1 MQYLYF
7 LYLCKLNTKLNNTM
21 KRFFLLLC
29 CVVAFS
35 LTACIEDKCN
45 IASDA
50 TSVTAREEIDANPQI
65 VIPTMTVY
73 NGELF
78 PNAAPAA
85 PKGFEPMFIIG
96 YLRHGSRME
105 SDVDYPIE
113 TYEYFKKADEAN
125 LLTPLG
131 KKVYEYMIWNRDI
144 HENRTGELTDV
155 GFQQHKQIAKR
166 YYEEFPMLFKGES
179 KMLSKGSVSLRAS
192 MSMAAFNEGMKEC
205 NSQLNNH
212 MEASEVVTAI
222 IRPQKAAHNK
232 AYSKEEEKEYKQFL
246 NKEVYPKLMDWGWRQ
261 DFSHCQKALFTD
273 SEKFF
278 AMFDEHPFKV
288 ISNIY
293 KRLAFAQNLGVDNLA
308 LLDEVFTADERHI
321 IYKVENA
328 RWYYRCASAA
338 HPILANNMAQSR
350 ILVDYIVSQIDNTI
364 AGKSDAKSFF
374 CFGHDLNIIPLFNI
388 FGMENMPLCFG
399 EGKENIDYIAEHW
412 RGYKIT
418 PKATNTMFILYRNKA
433 GKLLVRA
440 QINERDVEM
449 PIKTDTPYY
458 YDWSEVKKLA
468 YSRLDEIDQLKKR

>member
-1 MQYLYF
+1 
-7 LYLCKLNTKLNNTM
+7 M
-21 KRFFLLLC
+21 KRFLILLLAATLSL
-29 CVVAFS
+29 VAC
-35 LTACIEDKCN
+35 TENNPKAN
-45 IASDA
+45 Q
-50 TSVTAREEIDANPQI
+50 TNPQTAREEIDANPQV
-65 VIPTMTVY
+65 VIATMTVY

-78 PNAAPAA
+78 PNVAPAA
-85 PKGFEPMFIIG
+85 PEGFEPIFITG

-105 SDVDYPIE
+105 SNVEYPIE

-166 YYEEFPMLFKGES
+166 YYEKFPMFFKGES

-205 NSQLNNH
+205 NPRLNNH
-212 MEASEVVTAI
+212 MEASEVVTAF
-222 IRPQKAAHNK
+222 IRPQKSAHNK
-232 AYSKEEEKEYKQFL
+232 AYSKEEEKEYKTFL
-246 NKEVYPKLMDWGWRQ
+246 NNEVYPKLMDWGYRQ
-261 DFSHCQKALFTD
+261 DLSHCKSALFTD
-273 SEKFF
+273 PDKFF
-278 AMFDEHPFKV
+278 AMIDEHPFKI

-293 KRLAFAQNLGVDNLA
+293 KRMAFAQNLGINDLD
-308 LLDEVFTADERHI
+308 LLKEVFTADERYI

-350 ILVDYIVSQIDNTI
+350 ILVDYIVSQIDDVV
-364 AGKSDAKSFF
+364 AGKSDAKSLF

-388 FGMENMPLCFG
+388 FGMENMPICFG
-399 EGKENIDYIAEHW
+399 EGKETVDYIAENW

-418 PKATNTMFILYRNKA
+418 PKAANTMFIVYRNKE
-433 GKLLVRA
+433 GKILVRA
-440 QINERDVEM
+440 QINERDVE
-449 PIKTDTPYY
+449 IAVESETPYY
-458 YDWSEVKKLA
+458 YDWEKVKKLA
-468 YSRLDEIDQLKKR
+468 YARLDEIDQLKRR